1 MNTSIPAEPFDPKN
15 FEDLVF
21 LMDKTVETL
30 SNKYQMSEMDSM
42 ILVNTFKM
50 ACGEYHRMVEE
61 GLVPFQYQY
70 RRDKPRQVEHN
81 LTDISLCMSCF
92 TMTRSIDI
100 NGRLCCGH
108 CKELKQN

>member
-1 MNTSIPAEPFDPKN
+1 MNTNTAEPFDPKN
-15 FEDLVF
+15 FEDLVM
-21 LMDKTVETL
+21 LMDRTVDTL
-30 SNKYQMSEMDSM
+30 SKKYGMTEMDTM

-61 GLVPFQYQY
+61 GLVPYQHQY

-92 TMTRSIDI
+92 SMTHSIDI
-100 NGRLCCGH
+100 NGRLCCGK
-108 CKELKQN
+108 CKELKQS